1 MTPADPLRV
10 VIVDDEPLARAVV
23 REFLR
28 SHPGVEIV
36 AECGNGFDAVRAASE
51 LLPDLMFLDVQM
63 PKLDGFEVLELLGR
77 TVPVIFTTAYDKY
90 ALRAFEVHAV
100 DYLLKP
106 FSEERFAEALMRAR
120 SRLQARDGPPEAT
133 EVEIG
138 ALIAQARPRQIPLER
153 VLIRDGAQV
162 HVLPVERIDY
172 VEAQDD
178 YVSFKAE
185 GRSYLKDQTMAA
197 VEGALDPARFVR
209 IHRSY
214 VLNIERL
221 ARVELYAKDSRIAI
235 LRDGTKLPVSRA
247 GYARL
252 SKLL

>member
-1 MTPADPLRV
+1 
-10 VIVDDEPLARAVV
+10 
-23 REFLR
+23 
-28 SHPGVEIV
+28 
-36 AECGNGFDAVRAASE
+36 
-51 LLPDLMFLDVQM
+51 
-63 PKLDGFEVLELLGR
+63 
-77 TVPVIFTTAYDKY
+77 
-90 ALRAFEVHAV
+90 
-100 DYLLKP
+100 
-106 FSEERFAEALMRAR
+106 
-120 SRLQARDGPPEAT
+120 
-133 EVEIG
+133 
-138 ALIAQARPRQIPLER
+138 

-197 VEGALDPARFVR
+197 VEGSLDPTRFVR

>member
-1 MTPADPLRV
+1 MSERERLRV
-10 VIVDDEPLARAVV
+10 VVVDDEPLARAVV
-23 REFLR
+23 REYLTKYAE
-28 SHPGVEIV
+28 VELV
-36 AECGNGFDAVRAASE
+36 AECGNGFDAVKAVTE
-51 LLPDLMFLDVQM
+51 LSPDLLFLDVQM

-77 TVPVIFTTAYDKY
+77 DVPVVFITAYDQY

-106 FSEERFAEALMRAR
+106 FSEERFAEALERTRERLRAKR
-120 SRLQARDGPPEAT
+120 TADDPEAVDI
-133 EVEIG
+133 E
-138 ALIAQARPRQIPLER
+138 ALVAQARPRQGPLER

-162 HVLPVERIDY
+162 HVIPVNRLDY

-178 YVSFKAE
+178 YVSFKAD
-185 GRSYLKDQTMAA
+185 GKQYLKDQTLAN
-197 VEGALDPARFVR
+197 VEASLDPACFVR

-214 VLNIERL
+214 ILNIERI
-221 ARVELYAKDSRIAI
+221 ARVELYAKDSRVAI
-235 LRDGTKLPVSRA
+235 LRDGTRLPVSRA